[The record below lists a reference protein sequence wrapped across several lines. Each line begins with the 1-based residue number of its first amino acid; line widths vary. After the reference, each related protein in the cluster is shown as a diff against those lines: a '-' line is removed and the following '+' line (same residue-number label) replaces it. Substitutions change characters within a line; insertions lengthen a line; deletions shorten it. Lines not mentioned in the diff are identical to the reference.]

1 MGRLI
6 TSPVW
11 HWTGAFLSKIEHSDI
26 VGIFALLTEWE
37 ANMASISVIE
47 LGN

>member
-1 MGRLI
+1 MVRLI
-6 TSPVW
+6 TQPVW

-26 VGIFALLTEWE
+26 VGVFALLTEWE

-47 LGN
+47 LGK